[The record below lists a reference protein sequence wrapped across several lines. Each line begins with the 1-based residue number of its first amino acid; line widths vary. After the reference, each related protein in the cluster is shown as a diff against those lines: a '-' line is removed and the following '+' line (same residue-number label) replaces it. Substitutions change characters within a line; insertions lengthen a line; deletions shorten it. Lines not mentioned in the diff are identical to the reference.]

1 MNSKY
6 RFKIEGNFTPNTLPM
21 ARLAEYAAAL
31 ARLLG
36 ETAYVHFH
44 AVEEGSAVLVAAIDA
59 PAAPK
64 IQERVT
70 ALRDGHGTGDAI
82 KAFSEMDEL
91 LRKDNATGTGT
102 LSGVTDPVVI
112 QFPGR
117 NRPEP
122 LIFGPFRQ
130 DGTLTGQLIRVGG
143 RDETVPVNLRDG
155 QIILTGLN
163 CTQELARRIAP
174 HLYGP
179 ILKVHG
185 TGNWI
190 RTGAGVWDLQSFKI
204 TDFEILDDI
213 PLLTVVEHL
222 RKVKGSE
229 WSQIPDPVLTL
240 LKERHGDGD
249 VH

>member
-1 MNSKY
+1 MSSEY
-6 RFKIEGNFTPNTLPM
+6 RFRIENSFTPDTLPM
-21 ARLAEYAAAL
+21 ERLAEYVSKI

-36 ETAYVHFH
+36 EQANVHFQG
-44 AVEEGSAVLVAAIDA
+44 VEAGSTVFITKVDEPAQARTRERVAA
-59 PAAPK
+59 
-64 IQERVT
+64 V
-70 ALRDGHGTGDAI
+70 RDGHGPKDAMT
-82 KAFSEMDEL
+82 ASADLDEM
-91 LRKDNATGTGT
+91 LRKDNATGSLTGEGG
-102 LSGVTDPVVI
+102 SVI
-112 QFPGR
+112 IPFPGR
-117 NRPEP
+117 DRPEP

-143 RDETVPVNLRDG
+143 RDETVPVHLRDG
-155 QIILTGLN
+155 QVILTGLN
-163 CTQELARRIAP
+163 CTQELARRIAQ

-179 ILKVHG
+179 TLRVHG

-190 RTGAGVWDLQSFKI
+190 RTGAGVWDLQNFKI

-240 LKERHGDGD
+240 LEDRHGDGD